1 MLSREVM
8 GIFCLVV
15 LWTTALLV
23 AASAMQLRGRL
34 AAKAKALGKAR
45 VGVVDSDGTFATAF
59 VEQVGRAL
67 DPSDAPA
74 ITFHDRR
81 YGGSLAGGALVCA
94 GERVEVPPA
103 DDAEIWVDDRR
114 REEAARCPD
123 LRSFDEAYALARKA
137 KGWVRTVEVRLTKGD
152 RVHYF
157 AGERPVVATFDPSE
171 WLGGKAR
178 ALVVFAITELF
189 VCGVVTRVALT
200 EPLFGTV
207 STIGGALAIAFFLG
221 VTPLGVK
228 LREVARFPNE
238 GRLLGVWQR
247 SALSASRA
255 PASDA

>member
-23 AASAMQLRGRL
+23 AAAAFQLRGRL
-34 AAKAKALGKAR
+34 AAKARSLGKAK
-45 VGVVDSDGTFATAF
+45 VGIIDSEGTFATAF

-67 DPSDAPA
+67 DPADAPA

-81 YGGSLAGGALVCA
+81 YGGSIAGGALVCA
-94 GERVEVPPA
+94 GERVEVA
-103 DDAEIWVDDRR
+103 AAEDAEVWVDDAR
-114 REEAARCPD
+114 REKAARCPS
-123 LRSFDEAYALARKA
+123 LGSFDEAYAMARKA
-137 KGWVRTVEVRLTKGD
+137 KGWVRTVEVRLEKGD

-157 AGERPVVATFDPSE
+157 PGAHPVIATFDPTR
-171 WLGGKAR
+171 WLGEKAR

-189 VCGVVTRVALT
+189 VCGVVTRVALS

-228 LREVARFPNE
+228 LREVARFPSE
-238 GRLLGVWQR
+238 ARLLGVWQR
-247 SALSASRA
+247 SAIRETTG
-255 PASDA
+255 